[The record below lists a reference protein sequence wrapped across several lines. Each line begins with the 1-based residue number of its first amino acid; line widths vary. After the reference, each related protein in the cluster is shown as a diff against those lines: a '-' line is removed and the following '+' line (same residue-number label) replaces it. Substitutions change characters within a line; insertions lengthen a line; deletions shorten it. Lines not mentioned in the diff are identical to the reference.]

1 MKLKEILAAQKNEGE
16 MSEQDKSFF
25 KSLNKKIVVAMVA
38 AAILLTTIIGATMI
52 KNVKAGN
59 TEATEIFTVQATK
72 QDIQKTISATG
83 TIISS
88 EETSENA
95 AITGSYPV
103 AEVYVKVGD
112 VVKKG
117 DPLYKLDMKSMKEQ
131 LSYQQQALNIQ
142 NQLNDISRQ
151 NAERGMQSTKDS
163 GAITVIDAD
172 RDIAKKQQAVV
183 EAERKVKQA
192 QAAID
197 KAYDNVRHAEGA
209 LDEEKRKSGNGDSS
223 ADTAGAKAAVDS
235 AFADRKSAEAEL
247 QPAKDALEEAKKDLE
262 YETLKSEKAKKDAN
276 DAIIDKYMS
285 SKVDELNAKQS
296 SLSAKQEISK
306 AKEELSKEIVY
317 ASQDGTVTNVNIKA
331 GQPFSGTDAVVID
344 NVTNLKATADID
356 EAQIPNVKEGQT
368 VQIKTDATGD
378 EIINGTVVFVS
389 PTATKNSNK
398 NSDTQSSTASVSKT
412 RATYR
417 VDVEIEGSNEAL
429 RLGMTAKMTFI
440 IADKNNALTVP
451 SADIQT
457 DADGSKYVVVQQA
470 DGTTTNVK
478 IETGISDEF
487 YTEITG
493 GQLKEGQEIVEAS
506 MDGGADAVL
515 DAMGADGGIY
525 DE

>member
-1 MKLKEILAAQKNEGE
+1 MKLKEILTAQKSEGE
-16 MSEQDKSFF
+16 MSEQDKKFF
-25 KSLNKKIVVAMVA
+25 KSLNKKVVAAMVI
-38 AAILLTTIIGATMI
+38 AAILLTTIIGATVI

-59 TEATEIFTVQATK
+59 TELPEILTVQAAK

-88 EETSENA
+88 EESSENA
-95 AITGSYPV
+95 SITGSYPV

-117 DPLYKLDMKSMKEQ
+117 DPLYRLDMKSMREQ
-131 LSYQQQALNIQ
+131 LSYQQQALSIQ
-142 NQLNDISRQ
+142 NQLNDIAKQ
-151 NAERGMQSTKDS
+151 NADRGMQNTKDS
-163 GAITVIDAD
+163 GAIAVIDAD
-172 RDIAKKQQAVV
+172 RDIVKKQQAVV
-183 EAERKVKQA
+183 EAERNVRKAKE
-192 QAAID
+192 AID
-197 KAYDNVRHAEGA
+197 RAYDSIRHAEGGSE
-209 LDEEKRKSGNGDSS
+209 EEKRS
-223 ADTAGAKAAVDS
+223 AHAE
-235 AFADRKSAEAEL
+235 RIEAENSL
-247 QPAKDALEEAKKDLE
+247 QPAKEALEEAKKELE
-262 YETLKSEKAKKDAN
+262 IETIKSEKAKKDAN
-276 DAIIDKYMS
+276 DAIVDKYMA

-296 SLSAKQEISK
+296 SLSAKQEMSK
-306 AKEELSKEIVY
+306 AREELSKEIVY

-331 GQPFSGTDAVVID
+331 GQPFSGGDAVVID

-356 EAQIPNVKEGQT
+356 EAQIPNVKEGQK

-378 EIINGTVVFVS
+378 EILNGTVVFVS

-398 NSDTQSSTASVSKT
+398 NTDNQSSTASVSKT

-417 VDVEIEGSNEAL
+417 VDVDIEGSNEAL

-440 IADKNNALTVP
+440 IADKQNALAVP

-478 IETGISDEF
+478 VETGISDEF

>member
-25 KSLNKKIVVAMVA
+25 KRLNKKVVAAMVIA
-38 AAILLTTIIGATMI
+38 AVLLTTIIGATVI

-59 TEATEIFTVQATK
+59 TELPEILTVQAAK

-88 EETSENA
+88 EESSENA
-95 AITGSYPV
+95 SITGSYPV

-117 DPLYKLDMKSMKEQ
+117 DPLYKLDMNSMKEQ
-131 LSYQQQALNIQ
+131 LSYQQQALSIQ
-142 NQLNDISRQ
+142 NQLDDISRQ

-163 GAITVIDAD
+163 GAIAVIDAD
-172 RDIAKKQQAVV
+172 RDIARKQQAVV
-183 EAERKVKQA
+183 EAERNVKKA
-192 QAAID
+192 KEAID
-197 KAYDNVRHAEGA
+197 RAYDSVRHAEEG
-209 LDEEKRKSGNGDSS
+209 DSEEEKRS
-223 ADTAGAKAAVDS
+223 AHAE
-235 AFADRKSAEAEL
+235 RIEAENAL
-247 QPAKDALEEAKKDLE
+247 QPAKDALEEAKRDLE
-262 YETLKSEKAKKDAN
+262 LEIIKTDKAKKDAN
-276 DAIIDKYMS
+276 DAIIDKYMA
-285 SKVDELNAKQS
+285 SKVDELNAKQR
-296 SLSAKQEISK
+296 SLSAKQEMSK

-331 GQPFSGTDAVVID
+331 GQPFSGGDAVVID

-356 EAQIPNVKEGQT
+356 EAQIPNVKEGQK

-378 EIINGTVVFVS
+378 EILKGTVVFVS

-398 NSDTQSSTASVSKT
+398 NTDNQSSTASVSKT

-417 VDVEIEGSNEAL
+417 VDVDLEGSNEAL

-440 IADKNNALTVP
+440 IADKQNALAVP

-478 IETGISDEF
+478 VETGISDEF

-506 MDGGADAVL
+506 MDGGADVVL